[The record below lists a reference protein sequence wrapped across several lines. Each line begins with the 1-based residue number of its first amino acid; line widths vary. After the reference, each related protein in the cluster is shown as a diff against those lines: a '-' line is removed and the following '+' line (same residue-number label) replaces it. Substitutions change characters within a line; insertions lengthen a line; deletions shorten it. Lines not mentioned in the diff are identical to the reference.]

1 MSKYQIFEQKP
12 TEEELR
18 IYNRT
23 RRYLMLDAI
32 NDALKDAGY
41 DNGID
46 DINEED
52 LDDMLEHMDY
62 KVRSVIED
70 EQLDISRSYEER
82 RARNE
87 ACQAFID
94 ELLSELRVR

>member
-18 IYNRT
+18 SYHRT

-52 LDDMLEHMDY
+52 LDDMLEHMDE
-62 KVRSVIED
+62 KVKSVIED
-70 EQLDISRSYEER
+70 EQLDISRRYEER
-82 RARNE
+82 RARHEEWQN
-87 ACQAFID
+87 FVD
-94 ELLSELRVR
+94 ELLSDLRIR